1 MVSRNRGNNIL
12 ELTERP
18 SRLEKGVSLCREEPL
33 LTSKKRPLHL
43 QTIVFTPLSI
53 RRGDGG
59 EAVFPILITI
69 PYISKA
75 CILCYKKNIVNLQR
89 TILLYHVRT
98 YRHP

>member
-1 MVSRNRGNNIL
+1 MLNRNRGNNIL

-59 EAVFPILITI
+59 EAVLPILITI